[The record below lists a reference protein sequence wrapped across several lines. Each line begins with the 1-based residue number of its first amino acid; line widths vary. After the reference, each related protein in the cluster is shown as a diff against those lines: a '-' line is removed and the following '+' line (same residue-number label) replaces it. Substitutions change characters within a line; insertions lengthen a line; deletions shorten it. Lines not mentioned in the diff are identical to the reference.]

1 MAGKRDSNSAPK
13 TSHFSVKFPVLHMRM
28 LCFEKQDEAR
38 PIAWV
43 HPQFSSEFFVQEKN
57 REDAHLGSDASVTGR
72 WPEGA
77 EHGPRGSVQLKH
89 PGYFIFMQKII
100 I

>member
-1 MAGKRDSNSAPK
+1 
-13 TSHFSVKFPVLHMRM
+13 MRM

-57 REDAHLGSDASVTGR
+57 REDAHCPWARTPLS
-72 WPEGA
+72 
-77 EHGPRGSVQLKH
+77 RGGDLK
-89 PGYFIFMQKII
+89 GQSMAREAQRSSSTLAILFSCKK
-100 I
+100 